1 MGDQG
6 IDSGMERNPHRR
18 LSEPS
23 PNTHEEQIQQQKG
36 APETPSTETEETTQF
51 AQNDHPRRME
61 APNGGLSRNPST
73 GSNTSENLQQSR
85 LPRTNETRKT
95 QRSPAGPPAAS
106 QRLEPPVTKTTLS
119 ELDVNKIIHNPKLRH
134 DINFDP
140 ELHFRP
146 NLDGEKGR
154 RKQVKADQFWTSLRD
169 QLQQFVTDPVSFQ
182 QRFGQGQGWCLPV
195 LLKAVK
201 EIIQTLVPSRDR
213 VYLDEGLNVDLIM
226 QQFHRGIADL
236 EKLAS
241 WLSGVLK
248 SHCAPMRDE
257 WVDEMYNQLTNG
269 NRTNDMEELVQ
280 GMRSLLSVLEAMKL
294 DVANHQI
301 RCLRPILIEDTV
313 KFEKRFFY
321 KKIQGGKLDPQVAQ
335 NWYAAA
341 CHEIC
346 PGHESKAAFGE
357 MAVFFEALSKLILP
371 SNMESLPNTFL
382 FDEERMFKL
391 RADMLDH
398 INLEICMRLYEELEK
413 KYRNHGSI
421 AAITTPFLATPLSDA
436 SGFISSSSDE
446 DSSSFNF
453 NTPPQLKTFDSISAV
468 ADARTKSKNLHSSLV
483 ALLQTS
489 PTSSRPAHK
498 WKAMKDS
505 LALQIFRFT
514 DAPSDVLLQFEDELE
529 RHLCEPE
536 SQVFQEVERHFQ
548 AKLLAELQQ
557 RVRDLKPLT
566 GVGLF
571 SVATGGRINGS
582 GRAWEG
588 SRDHSMERDT
598 SDSST
603 REAREEGG
611 IEDMATRLTH
621 LGLLHWRVWSS
632 LVYDGDYVDTE
643 MTDSLPQ

>member
-6 IDSGMERNPHRR
+6 IDSGMERNHRR

-23 PNTHEEQIQQQKG
+23 PNTHDDQIQQQKG
-36 APETPSTETEETTQF
+36 APETPSTETEEPTQF
-51 AQNDHPRRME
+51 SQNDHPRRMGG
-61 APNGGLSRNPST
+61 PNGGLSRNPSS
-73 GSNTSENLQQSR
+73 GSNASENLQSR
-85 LPRTNETRKT
+85 LPRSNEPRKP

-169 QLQQFVTDPVSFQ
+169 QLQQFVADPVLFQ
-182 QRFGQGQGWCLPV
+182 QRYGQGQGWCLPV

-321 KKIQGGKLDPQVAQ
+321 KKIQSNKLDPQIAQ
-335 NWYAAA
+335 HWYAVA
-341 CHEIC
+341 CHELL
-346 PGHESKAAFGE
+346 PSQESKAAFGE

-371 SNMESLPNTFL
+371 STMEQLPNTFL

-398 INLEICMRLYEELEK
+398 INLEICMRLYEELER
-413 KYRNHGSI
+413 KYRNHGAISSI
-421 AAITTPFLATPLSDA
+421 STPFLATPMSDP
-436 SGFISSSSDE
+436 SGFISSSSD
-446 DSSSFNF
+446 DDASSFNF
-453 NTPPQLKTFDSISAV
+453 NTPPTSRPSSLVFSSAGSASSSPRSSMILPTNSISA
-468 ADARTKSKNLHSSLV
+468 
-483 ALLQTS
+483 TS
-489 PTSSRPAHK
+489 PSSSRPAQK

-536 SQVFQEVERHFQ
+536 SQVFQEVERHFHD
-548 AKLLAELQQ
+548 KLLAELQQ

-582 GRAWEG
+582 SRAWEG
-588 SRDHSMERDT
+588 SRDHSMERDA
-598 SDSST
+598 SESST

-643 MTDSLPQ
+643 MGDSLTQ

>member
-321 KKIQGGKLDPQVAQ
+321 KKIQGGKLDPQ
-335 NWYAAA
+335 
-341 CHEIC
+341 
-346 PGHESKAAFGE
+346 AAFGE

-453 NTPPQLKTFDSISAV
+453 NTPPTQDLRVCSISAV

-588 SRDHSMERDT
+588 VKRSLHG
-598 SDSST
+598 T
-603 REAREEGG
+603 R
-611 IEDMATRLTH
+611 
-621 LGLLHWRVWSS
+621 
-632 LVYDGDYVDTE
+632 Y
-643 MTDSLPQ
+643 Q